1 MKTVLKAAIAFS
13 TLALA
18 AGGALAQTS
27 TTDKSGSGSTAS
39 PAAPATP
46 TTPSTPAPTP
56 KAEGGAKPGGIAQN
70 NPGTN
75 PKEGPSPNPKVGSGT
90 DRTATGPAT
99 RDTRG
104 GGKVTF
110 GALDANND
118 GKVSKTEA
126 DAQPDL
132 AGAFGKLDKNKDG
145 MLDQAEY
152 KAHKSK

>member
-46 TTPSTPAPTP
+46 TTPSTPSTP
-56 KAEGGAKPGGIAQN
+56 RSSDGARPGGIAQN
-70 NPGTN
+70 NPGVN

-132 AGAFGKLDKNKDG
+132 AGAFSKLDKNKDG

>member
-1 MKTVLKAAIAFS
+1 MKTAIKAVIAFS

-27 TTDKSGSGSTAS
+27 TDKSGSGSTAS

-46 TTPSTPAPTP
+46 TTPVAPSTRSS
-56 KAEGGAKPGGIAQN
+56 EGAKTGGVAQN
-70 NPGTN
+70 NPGVN
-75 PKEGPSPNPKVGSGT
+75 PKEGPSPNPKEGASSSS

-110 GALDANND
+110 GSLDANND

-126 DAQPDL
+126 EAQPDL
-132 AGAFGKLDKNKDG
+132 ASAFSKLDKNKDG